1 MTKQEKLSA
10 LRTLK
15 KFVEGKDFGVGVGR
29 FKGLCLSIF
38 YLNNLL
44 HIDREQAIYLRR
56 LIPKN
61 RPVACHCW
69 RKGAKKPRIEF
80 INKKIKQL
88 RSEK

>member
-1 MTKQEKLSA
+1 MTKQEKLRA
-10 LRTLK
+10 LRALK
-15 KFVEGKDFGVGVGR
+15 KFVEGKDFGVGVR

-56 LIPKN
+56 LLPKR
-61 RPVACHCW
+61 RPFGGFCW
-69 RKGAKKPRIEF
+69 RRGLKEPRIEF

-88 RSEK
+88 RSKK